1 MSHPH
6 EYLLREFQISIDKLV
21 PLTPK
26 EVKDEAK
33 KLHEELAGNEA
44 ATEKQIH
51 DALVYVGRKEFPY
64 RKAYEELCAGDE
76 EQRLQKDVFERLEP
90 EVREKIHNVTHH
102 GVHVLDYVNSRLFE
116 EQLTPDERYQVEQA
130 ILMAH
135 DVLNKQCS
143 ERATERTNTYEE
155 LVAKWKTEEERL
167 QGMIDTLRGFADRDA
182 KWHDE
187 ILGRVA
193 TLEEGWSVVERD
205 PTEEEV
211 RKEIEY
217 WTDIFAGEEGD
228 DAPSADAPVDASAD
242 V

>member
-6 EYLLREFQISIDKLV
+6 EYLLKEFQISIDKLV
-21 PLTPK
+21 PLTPP
-26 EVKDEAK
+26 EVVAEAK
-33 KLHEELAGNEA
+33 KLHEELAANENA
-44 ATEKQIH
+44 SEKQIH

-76 EQRLQKDVFERLEP
+76 EQRLQQQVFDRLEP
-90 EVREKIHNVTHH
+90 GVKEKVHNVTHH

-116 EQLTPDERYQVEQA
+116 EQLTADERYQVEQA

-143 ERATERTNTYEE
+143 ERATERQKNYEE
-155 LVAKWKTEEERL
+155 LVAKWKAEEERL
-167 QGMIDTLRGFADRDA
+167 QGMIETLRSFAERDA
-182 KWHDE
+182 KWRDE
-187 ILGRVA
+187 ILGRVV

-205 PTEEEV
+205 PTEEEI

-217 WTDIFAGEEGD
+217 WTDMFAGEED
-228 DAPSADAPVDASAD
+228 EAAPVEEPSAEA
-242 V
+242 

>member
-1 MSHPH
+1 MSHPP
-6 EYLLREFQISIDKLV
+6 RIFAQGVQISIDKLV
-21 PLTPK
+21 PLTPPA
-26 EVKDEAK
+26 VIDEAK

-44 ATEKQIH
+44 ATEKQVH

-102 GVHVLDYVNSRLFE
+102 GVHVLDYVNSPLFE
-116 EQLTPDERYQVEQA
+116 EQLTGDERYQVEQA

-143 ERATERTNTYEE
+143 ERATEREKSYEE
-155 LVAKWKTEEERL
+155 LVAKWKAEEERL
-167 QGMIDTLRGFADRDA
+167 QGLIDTLRGFADRDA

-217 WTDIFAGEEGD
+217 WTDVFAGEEGD
-228 DAPSADAPVDASAD
+228 DVPSVDAVAE